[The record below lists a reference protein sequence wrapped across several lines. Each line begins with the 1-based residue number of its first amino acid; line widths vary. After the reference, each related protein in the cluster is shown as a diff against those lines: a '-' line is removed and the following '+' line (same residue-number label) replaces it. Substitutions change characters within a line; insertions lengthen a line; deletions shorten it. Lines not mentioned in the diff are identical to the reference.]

1 MSYTKVVL
9 RRGNLSREISA
20 CMGVSRTQITVAS
33 SHTIL
38 QVSVRNGMTLD
49 IAAMDLSLYRAGQE
63 IS

>member
-1 MSYTKVVL
+1 MSYTKVIL
-9 RRGNLSREISA
+9 RRGNLSREIPE

-38 QVSVRNGMTLD
+38 QVPVRNGMTLH